1 MIQTI
6 IKKCIEN
13 LIRAFCEHAGKFP
26 GIINIEEN
34 NLTDT
39 GHLQNNVNDMIV
51 TQDKRIF
58 IVI

>member
-1 MIQTI
+1 MIQII

-39 GHLQNNVNDMIV
+39 GPLQNNVNDMIV